1 MLVGGTLLTDIWHL
15 RADAIYTCVI
25 SNIHMFIGTCSKET
39 KEEIQHTYIKEV
51 PLIWS
56 DLIDSK
62 WFRGLFRTIG
72 RSFGTLTVSRHFDM
86 FTGFEILF
94 KYKVIYHFIGV
105 IFQMGQSAKIHFPMP
120 CGTRSFQTGNVKW
133 QPHSLLSPSPNS
145 LLINLSTFLMFYILL
160 SSSPISTPWWCCS
173 STWRPETVI
182 LSLLL
187 PAPKSSHTGTQ
198 ISSREKQISDD
209 AMIKWTHIVTLEW
222 TQPARNMSFDLVL
235 FPGFL
240 FLPICY

>member
-1 MLVGGTLLTDIWHL
+1 
-15 RADAIYTCVI
+15 
-25 SNIHMFIGTCSKET
+25 MFIGTCSKET

-56 DLIDSK
+56 DLIDTK

-72 RSFGTLTVSRHFDM
+72 RSFGTLAVSRHFDM
-86 FTGFEILF
+86 FTGSEILF

-105 IFQMGQSAKIHFPMP
+105 IFQMGQSAKIHFSMP

-133 QPHSLLSPSPNS
+133 QPHSLLFPSPNS
-145 LLINLSTFLMFYILL
+145 LLINLCCPVLPF
-160 SSSPISTPWWCCS
+160 SPPGGVAPPPGDRRLWSWGSLEPQIS
-173 STWRPETVI
+173 
-182 LSLLL
+182 LKSLLL
-187 PAPKSSHTGTQ
+187 PAPKSSHTGTRIAWWCNDQ
-198 ISSREKQISDD
+198 R
-209 AMIKWTHIVTLEW
+209 THIVTLEW

>member
-1 MLVGGTLLTDIWHL
+1 
-15 RADAIYTCVI
+15 
-25 SNIHMFIGTCSKET
+25 MFIGTCSKET

-86 FTGFEILF
+86 FTGSEILF
-94 KYKVIYHFIGV
+94 KYKVIYHFIGGSSFKWDKV
-105 IFQMGQSAKIHFPMP
+105 PKYTFLCLVAPGHSRQAMWNDNRIVCYSHLQMP
-120 CGTRSFQTGNVKW
+120 CSSISPPSSCSISCCPVRPFLPPGGVAPPPGDRRLWSWG
-133 QPHSLLSPSPNS
+133 SLEPQIS
-145 LLINLSTFLMFYILL
+145 LK
-160 SSSPISTPWWCCS
+160 
-173 STWRPETVI
+173 
-182 LSLLL
+182 SLLL

>member
-1 MLVGGTLLTDIWHL
+1 
-15 RADAIYTCVI
+15 
-25 SNIHMFIGTCSKET
+25 MFIGTCSKET

-51 PLIWS
+51 PSIWS

-86 FTGFEILF
+86 FTGSEILF

-133 QPHSLLSPSPNS
+133 QPHKFV
-145 LLINLSTFLMFYILL
+145 I
-160 SSSPISTPWWCCS
+160 PISKLLAHQSLHLPHVLYLVVQFAHFH
-173 STWRPETVI
+173 PLVV
-182 LSLLL
+182 LLL
-187 PAPKSSHTGTQ
+187 HLETGDCDPEVPLSHR
-198 ISSREKQISDD
+198 SASRASFFRHQNQAIQGHKYHPERNKYLTMQWSNE
-209 AMIKWTHIVTLEW
+209 HIMLPWNEHILPEIFPLT
-222 TQPARNMSFDLVL
+222 RSFFLV
-235 FPGFL
+235 FFFFRYVSWGDWFSEV
-240 FLPICY
+240 